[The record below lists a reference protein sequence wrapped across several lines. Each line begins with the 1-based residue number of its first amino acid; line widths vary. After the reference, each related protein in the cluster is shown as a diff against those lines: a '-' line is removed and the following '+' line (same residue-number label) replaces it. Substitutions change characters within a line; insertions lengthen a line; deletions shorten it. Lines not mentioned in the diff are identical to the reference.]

1 MWLYLHLS
9 RPISSGDNLGELTPS
24 INTVLSG
31 CCSTSCLHHS
41 NVNISI
47 CIIWAPCAPC
57 EYKHNLSSLW
67 AMHGD
72 MSDQSPWRVL
82 LLNIW
87 YKRKASILWLHSQ
100 DLWKQARRS
109 GVGSSKLTVMGR
121 AVCGPCLHYV
131 YSCLGENNKKAKTCY
146 QSY

>member
-9 RPISSGDNLGELTPS
+9 RPISSGDNLGELTLS

-82 LLNIW
+82 LLNICH
-87 YKRKASILWLHSQ
+87 KRKASILWLHSQ
-100 DLWKQARRS
+100 DLLKQALLE
-109 GVGSSKLTVMGR
+109 GVGLVVLNSQSWAEL
-121 AVCGPCLHYV
+121 CLHYV
-131 YSCLGENNKKAKTCY
+131 YSCSGENNKKAKTCY